1 MALLKTLEETN
12 QNLEKSNTGFIETP
26 TSSNS
31 QQMKEELR
39 RVIAKL
45 ERQDIGWIDILKA
58 MVNIVEQQGDEQIAS
73 ALEATAPHLKR
84 NRRVLRDI

>member
-1 MALLKTLEETN
+1 MILLKTLEETN
-12 QNLEKSNTGFIETP
+12 QNLEKSNTGFRETP

-58 MVNIVEQQGDEQIAS
+58 MVNIAEQQGDEQIAS
-73 ALEATAPHLKR
+73 VLEATAPHLKR
-84 NRRVLRDI
+84 NRRVLRNI